1 MPKGCLSRCL
11 LQEIGT
17 MRNSTREQCES
28 LAIVRVTADQYRSF
42 TVGDS
47 DTAILH
53 IAATLDPVSEEAQRW
68 SDLLA
73 MFAKMENVAI
83 TVYLDPD
90 VQPIEVS
97 RWSAATSDTDDMQLK
112 LKRFYRS
119 VMPSKLSFDVDG

>member
-1 MPKGCLSRCL
+1 V
-11 LQEIGT
+11 
-17 MRNSTREQCES
+17 
-28 LAIVRVTADQYRSF
+28 AADQYRSF

-90 VQPIEVS
+90 VQPTEVS

>member
-1 MPKGCLSRCL
+1 
-11 LQEIGT
+11 
-17 MRNSTREQCES
+17 MRSSTREQCES
-28 LAIVRVTADQYRSF
+28 LAIVRVAADQYRSF

-90 VQPIEVS
+90 VQPTEVS
-97 RWSAATSDTDDMQLK
+97 RWSAAT
-112 LKRFYRS
+112 RY
-119 VMPSKLSFDVDG
+119 